1 MPIEYVLKCL
11 GLIIPTDIYSV
22 LFTLQ
27 STLTLLCQNI
37 LELTKE
43 NKRDAL
49 LIQVDSLISPLY
61 VPSISLQK
69 SCADLVDQ
77 VYNHDKWLQ
86 LLLRAQPSSKISRK
100 SQETKLV
107 LLFSSSLSL
116 ETNQLWSDKL
126 QLREYQKDLEF
137 RLHHRL
143 SKFDRSVFLI
153 VVYMAWF
160 FIQKLLE
167 FIRS

>member
-61 VPSISLQK
+61 VPSISL
-69 SCADLVDQ
+69 V
-77 VYNHDKWLQ
+77 
-86 LLLRAQPSSKISRK
+86 
-100 SQETKLV
+100 
-107 LLFSSSLSL
+107 
-116 ETNQLWSDKL
+116 
-126 QLREYQKDLEF
+126 
-137 RLHHRL
+137 
-143 SKFDRSVFLI
+143 
-153 VVYMAWF
+153 
-160 FIQKLLE
+160 
-167 FIRS
+167 

>member
-1 MPIEYVLKCL
+1 M
-11 GLIIPTDIYSV
+11 GLALVRFQKYWLLIYFG
-22 LFTLQ
+22 LLIALQ
-27 STLTLLCQNI
+27 STVTLLCQNI
-37 LELTKE
+37 LQLTKE

-49 LIQVDSLISPLY
+49 LIQADSLISPLY

-77 VYNHDKWLQ
+77 VYNHDKWLP

-126 QLREYQKDLEF
+126 QLREYQKDLEY
-137 RLHHRL
+137 RLHHHL
-143 SKFDRSVFLI
+143 LKFERSVFVILKPI
-153 VVYMAWF
+153 SYFFAVYMAWF
-160 FIQKLLE
+160 FI
-167 FIRS
+167 

>member
-49 LIQVDSLISPLY
+49 LIQADSLISPLY
-61 VPSISLQK
+61 VPSISL
-69 SCADLVDQ
+69 
-77 VYNHDKWLQ
+77 
-86 LLLRAQPSSKISRK
+86 
-100 SQETKLV
+100 
-107 LLFSSSLSL
+107 
-116 ETNQLWSDKL
+116 
-126 QLREYQKDLEF
+126 
-137 RLHHRL
+137 
-143 SKFDRSVFLI
+143 
-153 VVYMAWF
+153 
-160 FIQKLLE
+160 
-167 FIRS
+167 

>member
-61 VPSISLQK
+61 VPSISL
-69 SCADLVDQ
+69 
-77 VYNHDKWLQ
+77 
-86 LLLRAQPSSKISRK
+86 
-100 SQETKLV
+100 
-107 LLFSSSLSL
+107 
-116 ETNQLWSDKL
+116 
-126 QLREYQKDLEF
+126 
-137 RLHHRL
+137 
-143 SKFDRSVFLI
+143 
-153 VVYMAWF
+153 
-160 FIQKLLE
+160 
-167 FIRS
+167 